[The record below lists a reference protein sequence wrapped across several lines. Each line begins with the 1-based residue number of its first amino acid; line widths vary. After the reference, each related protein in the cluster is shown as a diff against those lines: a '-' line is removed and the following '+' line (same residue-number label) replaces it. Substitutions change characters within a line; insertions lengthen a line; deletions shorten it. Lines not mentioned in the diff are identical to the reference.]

1 MDASMGLNENQ
12 RSILTNWYNENVG
25 KANDILFDC
34 EMDMDEN
41 ILLKM
46 FRINYFD
53 KINLAINDF
62 VVNVLA
68 KGK

>member
-1 MDASMGLNENQ
+1 MSVSMGLNENQ

-34 EMDMDEN
+34 EMGMEED
-41 ILLKM
+41 ILLKVCS
-46 FRINYFD
+46 INPFD
-53 KINLAINDF
+53 TIDLAINNF
-62 VVNVLA
+62 IVNVLA